1 LVRAWP
7 RDSSA
12 AGERTILAAHVEGD
26 PADALDL
33 RLEDGR
39 WFQPEDRTGT
49 SRSVIVNR
57 EMADREFG
65 GQALGR
71 TFEIASFNGVARHP
85 VTVIGIIAADRGR
98 PMRSSGPAMLLP
110 SPLSY
115 APMRTLWLR
124 PRPGRSVDAAAL
136 RDAVRDVD
144 PRLPI
149 DRVTT
154 AQELV
159 ALYESDHLGA
169 IAAVVTLGV
178 VALLLSAAGLYGLLS
193 YIVSTRAKEIGI
205 RAALGAEPSAVM
217 RLMVRQA
224 AVPVGIGL
232 ACGAGIAVTTGIL
245 LRSLIWGTPPI
256 DLVALAGASAVLVL
270 VMGAAAA
277 TPARRAARVD
287 PMIVLRED

>member
-1 LVRAWP
+1 
-7 RDSSA
+7 
-12 AGERTILAAHVEGD
+12 
-26 PADALDL
+26 
-33 RLEDGR
+33 
-39 WFQPEDRTGT
+39 
-49 SRSVIVNR
+49 
-57 EMADREFG
+57 
-65 GQALGR
+65 
-71 TFEIASFNGVARHP
+71 
-85 VTVIGIIAADRGR
+85 
-98 PMRSSGPAMLLP
+98 
-110 SPLSY
+110 
-115 APMRTLWLR
+115 
-124 PRPGRSVDAAAL
+124 
-136 RDAVRDVD
+136 
-144 PRLPI
+144 
-149 DRVTT
+149 VTT

-232 ACGAGIAVTTGIL
+232 ACGAGIAVATGIL

-256 DLVALAGASAVLVL
+256 DPVALAGASAVLVL